1 MTRGWRLLNALVV
14 AGSLLSLASASA
26 QSPTAAGAPKPGP
39 QSQPAAAAKAAE
51 LPLPSALQQ
60 ESFSYRA
67 EGRRDP
73 FLVLV
78 RRGPEGR
85 SGDKRPDGVAGLSV
99 AEIAL
104 KGVMLYRDGYVALVQ
119 GPDTKTF
126 VVHPNDRLFDGTV
139 KAITAD
145 SLIMVQDVNDPL
157 SLVKQR
163 EVRTTLRVAQ
173 EVKEIK

>member
-1 MTRGWRLLNALVV
+1 MTTGCRRVIGLALAAWLV
-14 AGSLLSLASASA
+14 GLASAQGKA
-26 QSPTAAGAPKPGP
+26 PQAA
-39 QSQPAAAAKAAE
+39 PAAQAQKV
-51 LPLPSALQQ
+51 PSASARKPAETAPPAVEQ

-73 FLVLV
+73 FLALV

-85 SGDKRPDGVAGLSV
+85 AGGKRPEGVAGLAVS
-99 AEIAL
+99 EIAL
-104 KGVMLYRDGYVALVQ
+104 KGTMLYRGGYVALVQ

-126 VVHPNDRLFDGTV
+126 IVHPNDRLLDGTV

-145 SLIMVQDVNDPL
+145 SIVMVQDVDDPL

-173 EVKEIK
+173 EIK

>member
-1 MTRGWRLLNALVV
+1 MMTTGCRRVIGLALAAWLVGLV
-14 AGSLLSLASASA
+14 DVSAHGPTPQAAPAVQTPTVKPAGARMAVASARP
-26 QSPTAAGAPKPGP
+26 SPG
-39 QSQPAAAAKAAE
+39 E
-51 LPLPSALQQ
+51 Q

-85 SGDKRPDGVAGLSV
+85 AGGKRPEGVAGLSV

-104 KGVMLYRDGYVALVQ
+104 KGVLLYRGGYVALVQ
-119 GPDTKTF
+119 APDTRTF
-126 VVHPNDRLFDGTV
+126 VVHPNDRLLDGTV

-145 SLIMVQDVNDPL
+145 SIVMVQDVNDPL

-173 EVKEIK
+173 EIK